1 MHFLIYTYSINNQLL
16 NIKEI
21 PTNLMGL
28 KRFINEN
35 DKNVKIALCYFKGDT
50 SVDLS
55 VKSEENVEYMVEAIK
70 EKLRMVNAGAMRA
83 ASFNEEM
90 YEDLRDIYDHVMK
103 RETFSISEMQA
114 ITEELGTL
122 IKSKKPLLYEA
133 LFTSNKFMTTHLFP
147 STNCK
152 ILYNRSRTSS

>member
-1 MHFLIYTYSINNQLL
+1 MHFFIYTYSINNQLL
-16 NIKEI
+16 IIKEI
-21 PTNLMGL
+21 PTNLIGL
-28 KRFINEN
+28 KSFINEN
-35 DKNVKIALCYFKGDT
+35 DKKMLRYSYVILKGDT

-122 IKSKKPLLYEA
+122 IKK
-133 LFTSNKFMTTHLFP
+133 
-147 STNCK
+147 
-152 ILYNRSRTSS
+152 

>member
-1 MHFLIYTYSINNQLL
+1 M
-16 NIKEI
+16 
-21 PTNLMGL
+21 
-28 KRFINEN
+28 
-35 DKNVKIALCYFKGDT
+35 
-50 SVDLS
+50 DLS

-122 IKSKKPLLYEA
+122 IKSKKASL
-133 LFTSNKFMTTHLFP
+133 
-147 STNCK
+147 
-152 ILYNRSRTSS
+152 I

>member
-1 MHFLIYTYSINNQLL
+1 M
-16 NIKEI
+16 
-21 PTNLMGL
+21 
-28 KRFINEN
+28 
-35 DKNVKIALCYFKGDT
+35 
-50 SVDLS
+50 DLS

-83 ASFNEEM
+83 TNFNQEM

-122 IKSKKPLLYEA
+122 IKK
-133 LFTSNKFMTTHLFP
+133 
-147 STNCK
+147 
-152 ILYNRSRTSS
+152 

>member
-1 MHFLIYTYSINNQLL
+1 MYFYIYTYSINNQLL
-16 NIKEI
+16 IIKEI
-21 PTNLMGL
+21 PTNLIGL
-28 KRFINEN
+28 KSFINEN
-35 DKNVKIALCYFKGDT
+35 DKKMLRYPYVILKGDT

-122 IKSKKPLLYEA
+122 IKK
-133 LFTSNKFMTTHLFP
+133 
-147 STNCK
+147 
-152 ILYNRSRTSS
+152 

>member
-1 MHFLIYTYSINNQLL
+1 M
-16 NIKEI
+16 
-21 PTNLMGL
+21 
-28 KRFINEN
+28 
-35 DKNVKIALCYFKGDT
+35 
-50 SVDLS
+50 DLS

-90 YEDLRDIYDHVMK
+90 YEDLRDIYEHVMK

-122 IKSKKPLLYEA
+122 IKSKKPRL
-133 LFTSNKFMTTHLFP
+133 
-147 STNCK
+147 
-152 ILYNRSRTSS
+152 

>member
-1 MHFLIYTYSINNQLL
+1 M
-16 NIKEI
+16 
-21 PTNLMGL
+21 
-28 KRFINEN
+28 
-35 DKNVKIALCYFKGDT
+35 
-50 SVDLS
+50 DLS

-83 ASFNEEM
+83 TSFNEEM

-122 IKSKKPLLYEA
+122 IKK
-133 LFTSNKFMTTHLFP
+133 
-147 STNCK
+147 
-152 ILYNRSRTSS
+152 

>member
-1 MHFLIYTYSINNQLL
+1 M
-16 NIKEI
+16 
-21 PTNLMGL
+21 
-28 KRFINEN
+28 KRSINEN

-55 VKSEENVEYMVEAIK
+55 VKSENVEYMVEAIK

-122 IKSKKPLLYEA
+122 IKSKKPLL
-133 LFTSNKFMTTHLFP
+133 L
-147 STNCK
+147 
-152 ILYNRSRTSS
+152 

>member
-1 MHFLIYTYSINNQLL
+1 MHFFIYTYSINNQLL

-21 PTNLMGL
+21 PTNLIGL

-122 IKSKKPLLYEA
+122 IKSKRASLMG
-133 LFTSNKFMTTHLFP
+133 LFLFP
-147 STNCK
+147 T
-152 ILYNRSRTSS
+152 TS

>member
-1 MHFLIYTYSINNQLL
+1 MHFFIYTYSINNQLL

-21 PTNLMGL
+21 PTNLIGL

-122 IKSKKPLLYEA
+122 IKSKKGLAYGA
-133 LFTSNKFMTTHLFP
+133 LLFP
-147 STNCK
+147 T
-152 ILYNRSRTSS
+152 TS